1 MAHSASDTLSSTQH
15 ELEKLVSDL
24 RGLISSR
31 DLDSVPEIRALRQR
45 LDDGMQVV
53 RESTVRAAQ
62 EAARQAKDA
71 AQAADRYAH
80 DEPWQ
85 VAGAALAVG
94 AVVGFLLSRRKFALL
109 VWIDSMDWLSLLGLG
124 AFVDRW
130 RSYVIEAAIAAEDRS
145 TLFRLELREYKRSLA
160 ALIGLSLGLAALS
173 VVMLTVLSCA
183 IVVQFWDTP
192 DRAMVAWSVAG
203 AWIAIWLVATVF
215 VVSLARKAGNGFAMT
230 RKELANDWTEIKEQ
244 L

>member
-1 MAHSASDTLSSTQH
+1 MANFASDAISNTQH

-45 LDDGMQVV
+45 LDDGVQVV

-80 DEPWQ
+80 DEPWR

-94 AVVGFLLSRRKFALL
+94 AVVGFLLSRR
-109 VWIDSMDWLSLLGLG
+109 
-124 AFVDRW
+124 
-130 RSYVIEAAIAAEDRS
+130 
-145 TLFRLELREYKRSLA
+145 
-160 ALIGLSLGLAALS
+160 
-173 VVMLTVLSCA
+173 
-183 IVVQFWDTP
+183 
-192 DRAMVAWSVAG
+192 
-203 AWIAIWLVATVF
+203 
-215 VVSLARKAGNGFAMT
+215 
-230 RKELANDWTEIKEQ
+230 
-244 L
+244 